1 MLYISFANYNVDV
14 AAAEDDGT
22 NVSSAMATANAIIIR
37 WEEEGGGGAI
47 KVPLLLSK
55 YKYAL

>member
-22 NVSSAMATANAIIIR
+22 NVSSAVATANAIIIR
-37 WEEEGGGGAI
+37 GAPSVV
-47 KVPLLLSK
+47 KVQICSLTI
-55 YKYAL
+55 Y